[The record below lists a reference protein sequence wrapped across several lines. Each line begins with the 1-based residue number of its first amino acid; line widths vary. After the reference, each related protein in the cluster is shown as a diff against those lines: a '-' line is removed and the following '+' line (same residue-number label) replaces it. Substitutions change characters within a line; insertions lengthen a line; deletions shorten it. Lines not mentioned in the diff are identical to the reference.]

1 MTSSR
6 TLVALL
12 AAMALSGATALAV
25 PPAGVNVGAGAHGGI
40 GIGGPPVG
48 VPPVQGPPMNVP
60 PVNAPPVNV
69 PKPQTNAPPA
79 NANATGQ
86 AHANARASIAG
97 TNESHGTLIGTGR
110 TTVTIL
116 LPDGNSQ
123 TLTVSSRAAAN
134 LQTLMNKPVVFEVQ
148 NGTVTQIAQGTPP
161 LHGTLVSVT
170 GTTATVKLANGTTQ
184 TYTLTAQQAARLQV
198 RTGHP
203 IAFWTAANG
212 TIELDQRSHMSSTAA
227 QKQSSAKNH
236 ARAHAHAR
244 SHPHGDH

>member
-1 MTSSR
+1 MNLSR

-12 AAMALSGATALAV
+12 SAVALSGATALAV

-48 VPPVQGPPMNVP
+48 VPPVQAPPMNVP

-69 PKPQTNAPPA
+69 PKPQTNVPPPGA
-79 NANATGQ
+79 NANGQ
-86 AHANARASIAG
+86 AHANTHASIARG
-97 TNESHGTLIGTGR
+97 NVLHGTLIGTGR

-116 LPDGNSQ
+116 LPNGNSQ
-123 TLTVSSRAAAN
+123 TLTIASQAAAN
-134 LQTLMNKPVVFEVQ
+134 LQALRNKPVVFEVQ

-161 LHGTLVSVT
+161 LHGTLVSVS

-184 TYTLTAQQAARLQV
+184 TYTLTAQQAARLQA

-203 IAFWTAANG
+203 IAFWTSANG
-212 TIELDQRSHMSSTAA
+212 SIELDQRSHMSSTA
-227 QKQSSAKNH
+227 QKHSLAKSHARNH
-236 ARAHAHAR
+236 AQRR
-244 SHPHGDH
+244 SHP